1 MKRFLSFVKRTVIAS
16 TKYILSFAKRTI
28 IVVWC
33 FYVLFY
39 WIESFCS
46 IQVRQNFHLLKEGMT
61 EEQVAALVGWPTF
74 VIGYG
79 RAWDPDYLG
88 VWYLSQQPG
97 TSTQYVCIFGDY
109 KRLVKAEKGNPKTD
123 DMEYKKV
130 VENLEILIDD

>member
-1 MKRFLSFVKRTVIAS
+1 MKRFLSFVKKRVITSA
-16 TKYILSFAKRTI
+16 KCLLSFAKKTI

-46 IQVRQNFHLLKEGMT
+46 TQVRQNFHLLKEGMT

-74 VIGYG
+74 GTGYG

-97 TSTQYVCIFGDY
+97 TPTRYVCIFGPY
-109 KRLVKAEKGNPKTD
+109 RRLVKTEKGNPEINA
-123 DMEYKKV
+123 MEYEEIIEKLK
-130 VENLEILIDD
+130 ILIDD